1 MWEQVIKVYGQR
13 ININKNYVLKHMI
26 WSTMFVTLYMV
37 PIATQLEVEVYIY
50 VYGTIFCLQK
60 LQNLSSEKRKKNG
73 LNKYFALK

>member
-1 MWEQVIKVYGQR
+1 
-13 ININKNYVLKHMI
+13 MI

-37 PIATQLEVEVYIY
+37 PIATQPEVEVYIY